1 MLTRCEVC
9 CQTFSHLLTLVRNG
23 NCFKFVRTKYIPQFK
38 VDNPDNAAAPYVST
52 WVSESGAKQ
61 ARETYA
67 LPMEWGLE
75 LAHVPCPTQNT
86 SHLPPPCLSPP
97 VHCTVWD
104 RSVQPTTLQGLCW
117 VRLSL
122 LAASSPW
129 FTACLFHS
137 GLAQVTSVSPRGQ
150 SGLGC
155 MLLFWKYFAR

>member
-23 NCFKFVRTKYIPQFK
+23 NCFKFVRTKYIPHFK

-52 WVSESGAKQ
+52 WVSESGAEQ
-61 ARETYA
+61 ARETCA

-86 SHLPPPCLSPP
+86 SHLPSPCLSPP

-104 RSVQPTTLQGLCW
+104 QSVQPTTLRGLCW
-117 VRLSL
+117 VRLVPLGSL
-122 LAASSPW
+122 LSLIYSMFVSPW
-129 FTACLFHS
+129 AGTSNFCQSKKAVWI
-137 GLAQVTSVSPRGQ
+137 GLHVAVLKRF
-150 SGLGC
+150 C
-155 MLLFWKYFAR
+155 